1 MPNEAVEELRLALV
15 MNGGVSLAVW
25 MGGVTNEIHRIVTRS
40 HPVYAA
46 LLDMTRTT
54 ARVDVISGTSAGGIN
69 GAALAIALAYG
80 GRFAQLRDV
89 WKEMGAFDRLLRPPL
104 ARNPGSL
111 LMGDDYFLPEL
122 TKAFKALAHRTGT
135 PVDGPLDLYL
145 TTTLLRGRRAY
156 SVDDLGSQVGD
167 VDHRARFHFVRSP
180 RRDDFQEADP
190 LLAALSRAAR
200 STASFPLAFEPS
212 KVETVDV
219 GGHRTFVDVADEPLD
234 TPCYVIDGG
243 VLDNKPFDGALQS
256 IFAMPTER
264 GVRRV
269 LAYINPDPSNGAPDA
284 SDASPFDAAS
294 DTPPVGSVLAS
305 SVWSIPQSQTIADQ
319 LAAIHQHNHAVRERR
334 NDVLDLVRSRSAI
347 ELEGLASHL
356 FDLYRKRR
364 IANTFESFVYSSF
377 PAAAAGDRAARI
389 GQQSIG
395 KHGKEAMRIMFGQ
408 VSWEQWIPP
417 EWPRASTDDSLE
429 RSWQWEWG
437 LAPVDFAAKVLL
449 DMLRLMQR
457 FYDLIVLRASKEA
470 PLASASNVDQPCSD
484 WSDPNV
490 PGSSSL
496 STEQQ
501 ENESSNLLASLWQDA
516 YREVAAVTQF
526 SDAED
531 SLWKS
536 HAQTLLA
543 TIGERASRAAREKAG
558 QFEGKRA
565 MPKPALFAP
574 EDFTAMLAFVTT
586 PLRRARCARIAHRI
600 ASIICVA
607 GDLAKLILSELD
619 VRELNAADTER
630 ALGLQRLVAF
640 LAPERTPK
648 VLFSRTRQAPD
659 SIRRGTLF
667 RLMQLEVIEYAFND
681 RDALSEDSLIELV
694 QISGNSSSPL
704 APDRADARKKLLG
717 LQLAHFGGFY
727 KKSWRINDWI
737 YGRLDGTERLVKVLL
752 NPERL
757 QYVYANR
764 PDAARLAAQDIRRI
778 AVDSAPSS
786 VLRDVLDKAW
796 RHNGCNARIAAE
808 LAFLDHPD
816 SSPPDMLGACADA
829 VTLRLHY
836 GILQEELDVLTQ
848 ASAEDVSD
856 GAEDL
861 GPGRTIRQIWSTPA
875 PRQPVEPPPR
885 TPQAA
890 EACLRVGLL
899 AGESLPTEAG
909 SDLFT
914 RTVAHTAA
922 ALQSTLASKGAKL
935 GPVSALFASLRVPIL
950 GFYFVVQGLLHRSR
964 TSAALNGAL
973 LAVGFAIVMLQFAWS
988 QQELAD
994 AARLPHAIV
1003 LLGWALFAY
1012 GIVLSML
1019 RTPMLFVA
1027 LLLVVAVGVF
1037 TAMPAAA
1044 TWAIAILAFALALS
1058 LSPRFPWLQWT
1069 IGIAAIVFAGLLGSG
1084 QFEVVTGHV
1093 SNGRQSASFMRA
1105 CAATTLPCDRPATS
1119 TQPDREK
1126 CAAAALGTLDD
1137 GQSCARLTAAAVP
1150 AASAGLNARAA
1161 ARERGLDW
1169 LHPVFALSL
1178 LVALSTL
1185 LAMCQ
1190 ATTVWSRFEWRVRKV
1205 FGSLVRRR

>member
-1 MPNEAVEELRLALV
+1 MSNEAVEELRLALV
-15 MNGGVSLAVW
+15 MNGGISLAVW

-89 WKEMGAFDRLLRPPL
+89 WKEIGAFDRLLRPPL

-122 TKAFKALAHRTGT
+122 TKAFQSLAHGTGT
-135 PVDGPLDLYL
+135 PVDAPLDLYL
-145 TTTLLRGRRAY
+145 TTTLLQGRPACT
-156 SVDDLGSQVGD
+156 VDDLGSQVGD

-180 RRDDFQEADP
+180 RRDDFREADP

-212 KVETVDV
+212 RIETDDIA
-219 GGHRTFVDVADEPLD
+219 GHPTFVDVAGEPLD
-234 TPCYVIDGG
+234 TPRYVIDGG

-256 IFAMPTER
+256 IFSMPAER

-269 LAYINPDPSNGAPDA
+269 LAYINPDPGNGTRDA
-284 SDASPFDAAS
+284 SDASPPDAAG
-294 DTPPVGSVLAS
+294 DMPPLGSVLAS

-319 LAAIHQHNHAVRERR
+319 LAAIQRHNHTVRERR
-334 NDVLDLVRSRSAI
+334 NDVLDLVRSRSAP
-347 ELEGLASHL
+347 ELEDLATQL

-377 PAAAAGDRAARI
+377 PAAAAGNPAASA
-389 GQQSIG
+389 GQQLIG
-395 KHGKEAMRIMFGQ
+395 KHGKEAMRIMFGKIA
-408 VSWEQWIPP
+408 WDQWIPP
-417 EWPRASTDDSLE
+417 AWPQASTNDAFE
-429 RSWQWEWG
+429 RSSQWAWG

-457 FYDLIVLRASKEA
+457 FHALIALRESEDA
-470 PLASASNVDQPCSD
+470 PLADTPNVDQPCDD
-484 WSDPNV
+484 WSDPDV
-490 PGSSSL
+490 PVSPPHL
-496 STEQQ
+496 STERQ
-501 ENESSNLLASLWQDA
+501 ENESSNLLTSLWQDA
-516 YREVAAVTQF
+516 YHEVTAVTRF
-526 SDAED
+526 RHAEE
-531 SLWKS
+531 SRWKS

-543 TIGERASRAAREKAG
+543 TIGKRAGPAARKKMEQPEAK
-558 QFEGKRA
+558 QA
-565 MPKPALFAP
+565 MPDSTLFAP
-574 EDFTAMLAFVTT
+574 DDLEAMLAFVTT
-586 PLRRARCARIAHRI
+586 PLRRARCARIVHRI
-600 ASIICVA
+600 ASIICEA

-619 VRELNAADTER
+619 ALELNAADTER
-630 ALGLQRLVAF
+630 ALGLRRLVEF
-640 LAPERTPK
+640 LAPERTPRF
-648 VLFSRTRQAPD
+648 LLSRTRQAPD
-659 SIRRGTLF
+659 NVRRGTLF
-667 RLMQLEVIEYAFND
+667 RLMQLEVIQYAFND

-694 QISGNSSSPL
+694 QISGNASSPL
-704 APDRADARKKLLG
+704 APDRADAHKKLLG

-737 YGRLDGTERLVKVLL
+737 YGRLDGAERLVKVLL

-786 VLRDVLDKAW
+786 VLRNVLDKAW
-796 RHNGCNARIAAE
+796 QRNGCRELIATE
-808 LAFLDHPD
+808 LVFLDHPD
-816 SSPPDMLGACADA
+816 SSPPDMLRACADA
-829 VTLRLHY
+829 ITLRLHY
-836 GILQEELDVLTQ
+836 GILQEELDVLSQ
-848 ASAEDVSD
+848 AITEDVSD

-861 GPGRTIRQIWSTPA
+861 GPGRTIHQIWAPPA
-875 PRQPVEPPPR
+875 PRRRIPTPPPR
-885 TPQAA
+885 HTPQAA
-890 EACLRVGLL
+890 EACLRLGLL
-899 AGESLPTEAG
+899 ADESLPTEAG

-914 RTVAHTAA
+914 RTMSHTAA

-935 GPVSALFASLRVPIL
+935 GPISALFASLRVPIL

-973 LAVGFAIVMLQFAWS
+973 LAVGFAIVVLQFAWS
-988 QQELAD
+988 QQELGD

-1027 LLLVVAVGVF
+1027 LLLVVALGVF
-1037 TAMPAAA
+1037 TAMPGALI
-1044 TWAIAILAFALALS
+1044 WAIAILVFALALS
-1058 LSPRFPWLQWT
+1058 LSPPVSV
-1069 IGIAAIVFAGLLGSG
+1069 AAVDDRDRSDR
-1084 QFEVVTGHV
+1084 V
-1093 SNGRQSASFMRA
+1093 R
-1105 CAATTLPCDRPATS
+1105 RPAGKRS
-1119 TQPDREK
+1119 
-1126 CAAAALGTLDD
+1126 
-1137 GQSCARLTAAAVP
+1137 
-1150 AASAGLNARAA
+1150 
-1161 ARERGLDW
+1161 
-1169 LHPVFALSL
+1169 
-1178 LVALSTL
+1178 
-1185 LAMCQ
+1185 
-1190 ATTVWSRFEWRVRKV
+1190 
-1205 FGSLVRRR
+1205 VRRRQGSGIEQVARRAVHARTRRVDLARRPAGHADASGSRKMRRSPARDARRLSNVRAADGRCRAGGVGLLERAGCRA